1 MPQPNQ
7 KVEVVLDE
15 ATRKDLENLV
25 RSGKAPARQAR
36 WARVLLLADADQRDG
51 RHPDWY
57 IVEQTGVSARQV
69 VRIRQM
75 FVREGI
81 GPTHGRK
88 RRSDADIPKKLDGGV
103 EARLVTL
110 CCSTPP
116 AGHQRWSLRLLA
128 AELGRLQVVAS
139 VCPETV
145 RRCLKK
151 IASSPGKRNASVFR
165 SETVPASWRAWKTSS
180 TSTRPSTTR
189 RIR

>member
-15 ATRKDLENLV
+15 GTREDLENLV
-25 RSGKAPARQAR
+25 RSGNAPARQVR
-36 WARVLLLADADQRDG
+36 WARVLLLADADHRDG
-51 RHPDWY
+51 RHPDRY

-69 VRIRQM
+69 VRFRQM

-88 RRSDADIPKKLDGGV
+88 KRSDADVPKKLDGSV
-103 EARLVTL
+103 EARLVSL

-116 AGHQRWSLRLLA
+116 TGHQRWSLRLLA
-128 AELGRLQVVAS
+128 AELGRLQVVTS

-151 IASSPGKRNASVFR
+151 IASSRGKRNASVFR
-165 SETVPASWRAWKTSS
+165 SETVPASWRAWRKSS

>member
-7 KVEVVLDE
+7 KVEVALGE

-25 RSGKAPARQAR
+25 RSGKAPARQVR
-36 WARVLLLADADQRDG
+36 WARVLLLADADQREG

-81 GPTHGRK
+81 GPTHPRK
-88 RRSDADIPKKLDGGV
+88 RRSDAGVPKVLDGRA
-103 EARLVTL
+103 EAQLVTL

-116 AGHQRWSLRLLA
+116 AGHQRWSLQLLA
-128 AELGRLQVVAS
+128 SELGRLQLVAS
-139 VCPETV
+139 VCNETV

-151 IASSPGKRNASVFR
+151 IALSPGKRNASAFR
-165 SETVPASWRAWKTSS
+165 SETVPASWRAWRKSS
-180 TSTRPSTTR
+180 TSTRPSTTK

>member
-1 MPQPNQ
+1 MPQPNK

-15 ATRKDLENLV
+15 ATRGDLESLV
-25 RSGKAPARQAR
+25 RSGKAPARQVR
-36 WARVLLLADADQRDG
+36 WARVLLLADADHREG
-51 RHPDWY
+51 RYPDRC
-57 IVEQTGVSARQV
+57 IVEQTGVSARQI

-81 GPTHGRK
+81 GPTYGRK
-88 RRSDADIPKKLDGGV
+88 RRSDADVPKKLDGCV

-165 SETVPASWRAWKTSS
+165 SATVPASWRTWRTSS

-189 RIR
+189 RTR

>member
-1 MPQPNQ
+1 MPQPNK

-15 ATRKDLENLV
+15 ATRKNLESLV
-25 RSGKAPARQAR
+25 RSGKAPARQVR
-36 WARVLLLADADQRDG
+36 WARVLLLADADRREG
-51 RHPDWY
+51 RHPDWQ
-57 IVEQTGVSARQV
+57 IVEQTGVSPRQI

-75 FVREGI
+75 FAHDGI
-81 GPTHGRK
+81 GPTQPRK
-88 RRSDADIPKKLDGGV
+88 RRSDADVPKKLDGGV
-103 EARLVTL
+103 QARLVTL

-128 AELGRLQVVAS
+128 DELARLQVVAS

-165 SETVPASWRAWKTSS
+165 SETVPASWRTWKESS
-180 TSTRPSTTR
+180 TSTRQNTTR
-189 RIR
+189 HTR

>member
-1 MPQPNQ
+1 MPQPNK

-15 ATRKDLENLV
+15 ATRKEFESLV
-25 RSGKAPARQAR
+25 RSRNAPARHVR
-36 WARVLLLADADQRDG
+36 WARVLLLANEDQREG

-57 IVEQTGVSARQV
+57 IVEQTGVSPRQV
-69 VRIRQM
+69 VRIRQW
-75 FVREGI
+75 FAREGI
-81 GPTHGRK
+81 GPTQARK
-88 RRSDADIPKKLDGGV
+88 KRSDAEIPKKLDGRAQ
-103 EARLVTL
+103 ARLVTL

-116 AGHQRWSLRLLA
+116 DGQQRWSLRLLA

-165 SETVPASWRAWKTSS
+165 SETVPASWRTWRKSS
-180 TSTRPSTTR
+180 TSTRPNTTP

>member
-1 MPQPNQ
+1 MPQPNK

-15 ATRKDLENLV
+15 PTRKDLESLV
-25 RSGKAPARQAR
+25 RSGKAPARQVR
-36 WARVLLLADADQRDG
+36 WARVLLLADADHREG

-88 RRSDADIPKKLDGGV
+88 RRSDAEVPKKLDGRV
-103 EARLVTL
+103 EARLVSL
-110 CCSTPP
+110 CCSAPP
-116 AGHQRWSLRLLA
+116 VGHHRWTLRLLA

-165 SETVPASWRAWKTSS
+165 SETVPASWQTWRTSS
-180 TSTRPSTTR
+180 TSTRQNTTR
-189 RIR
+189 HTR